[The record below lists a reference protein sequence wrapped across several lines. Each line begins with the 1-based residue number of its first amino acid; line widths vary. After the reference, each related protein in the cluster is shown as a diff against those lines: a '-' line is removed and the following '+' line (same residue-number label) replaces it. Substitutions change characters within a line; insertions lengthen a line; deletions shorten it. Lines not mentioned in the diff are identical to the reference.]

1 VGPRSDAAHRAV
13 RRPAWTSCALWN
25 LLPRWIWIGS
35 HSQRPAGTGRMIFS
49 LVVPPVGASAGARF
63 ACVDLGTARPAPSN
77 LQVRI
82 YLSIG

>member
-1 VGPRSDAAHRAV
+1 VGLRSDAAHRAV

-25 LLPRWIWIGS
+25 LLPRWRSG
-35 HSQRPAGTGRMIFS
+35 SQRPAGSGWMIFS
-49 LVVPPVGASAGARF
+49 LVVPPVGASVGARF

-82 YLSIG
+82 YLSVG